1 MGRKERWGGGEGGGV
16 AYNQISRGGSIG
28 VEAWQEAERS
38 SAGVCQS
45 RCVWGICY
53 FTVRSQGMLELCTL
67 WDLQPELRWHHCGRI
82 KPIKT
87 WCIRGS
93 WLTDSHWTSSD
104 WLQRSPWKTHKFGHG
119 QELVYNLSLVE
130 AGCGEIITDGH
141 LSSGA
146 PNACWLLGVLLAHLS
161 SRLASSPGVMGE
173 TSGRQAA
180 ISRPVKR

>member
-1 MGRKERWGGGEGGGV
+1 MEFFAMARSW
-16 AYNQISRGGSIG
+16 RGTWSI
-28 VEAWQEAERS
+28 
-38 SAGVCQS
+38 
-45 RCVWGICY
+45 
-53 FTVRSQGMLELCTL
+53 VR
-67 WDLQPELRWHHCGRI
+67 
-82 KPIKT
+82 
-87 WCIRGS
+87 
-93 WLTDSHWTSSD
+93 
-104 WLQRSPWKTHKFGHG
+104 
-119 QELVYNLSLVE
+119 